1 MPTYEHTF
9 LARQDVTQAQ
19 VEALMKE
26 FQGVIEEG
34 QGKVT
39 KQEYWG
45 LKGLAFKI
53 KKNRKAHYAFF
64 NIDSPPAAVAEMERR
79 MGINPDV
86 VRFLTVRVEALET
99 EPSIQMRK
107 SDRDDRG
114 DRGDRGGF
122 GGGGGGRGFGGG
134 GRGGDRGGFG
144 GGGGGGGREGGSTFR
159 ARPPREGDAPRPPRE
174 GDAPRPP
181 REGSAPFGDRGPRP
195 PRDGDAPR
203 PPREG
208 DAPRAPREG
217 DAPRPPRPPRDAG
230 PGSTSGSE
238 S

>member
-1 MPTYEHTF
+1 MPLYEHTF

-26 FQGVIEEG
+26 FEGVITAG
-34 QGKVT
+34 NGKVT

-45 LKGLAFKI
+45 LKGLAFKV

-64 NIDSPPAAVAEMERR
+64 NIDSPPAAVAEMERL

-86 VRFLTVRVEALET
+86 IRFLTVRVEELET
-99 EPSIQMRK
+99 EPSVQMRK

-122 GGGGGGRGFGGG
+122 GGPR
-134 GRGGDRGGFG
+134 G
-144 GGGGGGGREGGSTFR
+144 GGGGGGGGMPAQVVGEGKGVVKFFN
-159 ARPPREGDAPRPPRE
+159 AGKGFGFIQREGDAPR
-174 GDAPRPP
+174 
-181 REGSAPFGDRGPRP
+181 APFGDRGPRP

-203 PPREG
+203 
-208 DAPRAPREG
+208 A
-217 DAPRPPRPPRDAG
+217 PRPPRDAG
-230 PGSTSGSE
+230 PTSSGSE
-238 S
+238 G

>member
-1 MPTYEHTF
+1 MPLYEHTF

-26 FQGVIEEG
+26 FEGVITEG

-64 NIDSPPAAVAEMERR
+64 NIDAPPAAVTEMERR
-79 MGINPDV
+79 MGINPDIM
-86 VRFLTVRVEALET
+86 RFMTVRVEELET
-99 EPSIQMRK
+99 EPSVQMRK
-107 SDRDDRG
+107 QDRDERGDRG

-122 GGGGGGRGFGGG
+122 GGGGG
-134 GRGGDRGGFG
+134 RGGFG
-144 GGGGGGGREGGSTFR
+144 GGPRGDRGGPGGGGFRGGDREGGSTFR
-159 ARPPREGDAPRPPRE
+159 PRPPRE
-174 GDAPRPP
+174 GGA
-181 REGSAPFGDRGPRP
+181 GFGDRGPRP

-203 PPREG
+203 PPR
-208 DAPRAPREG
+208 
-217 DAPRPPRPPRDAG
+217 PPRDTT

-238 S
+238 G

>member
-1 MPTYEHTF
+1 MPLYEHTF

-26 FQGVIEEG
+26 FEGVITSG

-45 LKGLAFKI
+45 LKGLAFKV

-64 NIDSPPAAVAEMERR
+64 NIDRPPAAVAEMERL

-86 VRFLTVRVEALET
+86 IRFLTVRVEELET

-107 SDRDDRG
+107 QDREERG

-134 GRGGDRGGFG
+134 GGGRGF
-144 GGGGGGGREGGSTFR
+144 GGGGGREGGSTFR
-159 ARPPREGDAPRPPRE
+159 ARPPREGE
-174 GDAPRPP
+174 
-181 REGSAPFGDRGPRP
+181 
-195 PRDGDAPR
+195 
-203 PPREG
+203 
-208 DAPRAPREG
+208 APRAPREG
-217 DAPRPPRPPRDAG
+217 GFADRGPRPPRPPRDGG
-230 PGSTSGSE
+230 PSSSGSE
-238 S
+238 G

>member
-1 MPTYEHTF
+1 MPLYEHTF

-26 FQGVIEEG
+26 FEGVIAAG

-45 LKGLAFKI
+45 LKGLAFKV

-64 NIDSPPAAVAEMERR
+64 NIDSPPAAVAEMERL

-86 VRFLTVRVEALET
+86 IRFLTVRVEELET

-107 SDRDDRG
+107 QDREERG

-122 GGGGGGRGFGGG
+122 GGGGRGGFGGGG
-134 GRGGDRGGFG
+134 GRGGF
-144 GGGGGGGREGGSTFR
+144 GGGGGREGGSTFR
-159 ARPPREGDAPRPPRE
+159 PRPPRE
-174 GDAPRPP
+174 GEAPRAP
-181 REGSAPFGDRGPRP
+181 REGGFADRGPRP

-203 PPREG
+203 
-208 DAPRAPREG
+208 APRL
-217 DAPRPPRPPRDAG
+217 PRDGG
-230 PGSTSGSE
+230 PSSTGSE
-238 S
+238 G

>member
-1 MPTYEHTF
+1 MPLYEHTF

-26 FQGVIEEG
+26 FEGVITAG

-45 LKGLAFKI
+45 LKGLAFKV

-64 NIDSPPAAVAEMERR
+64 NLDSPPAAVAEMERL

-86 VRFLTVRVEALET
+86 IRFLTVRVEELET

-107 SDRDDRG
+107 QDREERG

-122 GGGGGGRGFGGG
+122 GGGGRGGFGGGG
-134 GRGGDRGGFG
+134 GRGGFGG

-159 ARPPREGDAPRPPRE
+159 PRPPRE
-174 GDAPRPP
+174 G
-181 REGSAPFGDRGPRP
+181 GAPFGDRGPRP

-203 PPREG
+203 PPRDG
-208 DAPRAPREG
+208 DAPRAPRDG
-217 DAPRPPRPPRDAG
+217 DAPRAPRPPRDAG
-230 PGSTSGSE
+230 PTSSGSE
-238 S
+238 G